1 MPLGGG
7 AGRLIYW
14 LGHYLARFCFSVFG
28 RLEVAGRELLPPHG
42 PVILVCNHLSYN
54 DPPMLVA
61 AMRRP
66 LYFMGKRELFAS
78 LISRFIMRSFHVFPV
93 ERQRAGSEAIKT
105 MLELLA
111 GGRTLVI
118 FPEGTRSGDGRLQEG
133 MLGVVYLALK
143 AQAPILPVGISGTQ
157 KFPFWRLPFPL
168 CRVRISVGPPFSL
181 PVVEG
186 TAPRAAMRSMLEVIM
201 QRIAAQLPP
210 EQRGQYALPPTP
222 PDDGRPTD
230 GG

>member
-1 MPLGGG
+1 M
-7 AGRLIYW
+7 IYW

-28 RLEVAGRELLPPHG
+28 RLEVSGRELLPPHG

-61 AMRRP
+61 ALRRP
-66 LYFMGKRELFAS
+66 LYFVGKKELFES
-78 LISRFIMRSFHVFPV
+78 LISRFTMRSFHVFPV
-93 ERQRAGSEAIKT
+93 DRTRAGIEAIKT
-105 MLELLA
+105 MLELLE
-111 GGRTLVI
+111 RDRVLVI
-118 FPEGTRSGDGRLQEG
+118 FPEGTRSGDGQLQEG

-157 KFPFWRLPFPL
+157 KFPPWRLAFPL
-168 CRVRISVGPPFSL
+168 SRIRISVGPPFSL

-186 TAPRAAMRSMLEVIM
+186 GAAPRAAMRSMLEMIM

-210 EQRGQYALPPTP
+210 EQRGPYAAPPP
-222 PDDGRPTD
+222 
-230 GG
+230 GGG

>member
-1 MPLGGG
+1 M
-7 AGRLIYW
+7 IYW

-28 RLEVAGRELLPPHG
+28 RLEVSGRELLPPHG

-66 LYFMGKRELFAS
+66 LYFMGKRELFQS
-78 LISRFIMRSFHVFPV
+78 RFSRFIMRSFNVYPV
-93 ERQRAGSEAIKT
+93 ERRRAGSEAIKT
-105 MLELLA
+105 MLELLER
-111 GGRTLVI
+111 GRVLVI

-157 KFPFWRLPFPL
+157 RFPPWRLPFPL

-186 TAPRAAMRSMLEVIM
+186 GTAPRGAMRSMLEMIM

-210 EQRGQYALPPTP
+210 EQRGQYAPPTP
-222 PDDGRPTD
+222 PDDGRPPPD